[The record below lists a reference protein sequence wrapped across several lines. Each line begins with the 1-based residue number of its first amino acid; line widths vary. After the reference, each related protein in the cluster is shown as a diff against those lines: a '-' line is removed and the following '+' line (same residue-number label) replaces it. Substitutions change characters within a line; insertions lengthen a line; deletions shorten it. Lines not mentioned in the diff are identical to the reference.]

1 MNRCLSNE
9 KNTFADN
16 SRDEPTIF
24 FMEKQLFSLKLL
36 SGDFYGQSFIKT
48 VRGPFVLKLQ
58 QYTFTVKHLK
68 GSENISD
75 ILSRTPV
82 DCADNAT
89 CDLIEHDVNSIVHSN
104 LPISLTL
111 DELQKECEAE

>member
-1 MNRCLSNE
+1 MFLNRCLSNE

-48 VRGPFVLKLQ
+48 VRGPSDSNSKLSLNNLKINHRSYYKL
-58 QYTFTVKHLK
+58 
-68 GSENISD
+68 
-75 ILSRTPV
+75 P
-82 DCADNAT
+82 
-89 CDLIEHDVNSIVHSN
+89 NSGF
-104 LPISLTL
+104 
-111 DELQKECEAE
+111 